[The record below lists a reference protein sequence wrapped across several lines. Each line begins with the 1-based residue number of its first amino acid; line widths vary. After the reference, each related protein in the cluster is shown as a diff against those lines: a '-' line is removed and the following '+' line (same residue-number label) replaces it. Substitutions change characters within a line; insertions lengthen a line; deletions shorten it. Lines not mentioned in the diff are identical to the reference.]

1 MNNMSESSTPPAVAE
16 SAPVTSAA
24 ATRSAAETQKLVE
37 KSLRRRYRAEQRFRA
52 YGLAAVLSGIIFVVF
67 LFGTI
72 LMQGVSVFQQSYV
85 KLEVFYDPE
94 IIDPTGERDP
104 DVLVTAN
111 YQSLVR
117 DALRERFP
125 DVSGRRDTRELYRIL
140 SSAASLDLQQRVVAN
155 PLLIGQRE
163 TRWLLVDDNVDMLL
177 KDKVARDAPEEAR
190 RLTDQQLAWVE
201 TLEADGILKLRFNR
215 SFFSNGDSRDPEQ
228 AGVRGALMGSLL
240 TLLITLLLSFP
251 VGVGAAVYLEEFA
264 PRNRLTDV
272 IEVNINN
279 LAAVP
284 SIVFGLLGLAVFI
297 GFFGMPRSAP
307 LVGGL
312 VLTLL
317 TLPTII
323 IASRA
328 ALKAVPPSI
337 REAALGMGASRL
349 QMVGHHVLP
358 LAMPGMLTG
367 AIIGMARALGESA
380 PLLMIGMV
388 AFIVDVPQG
397 VMDPSTAL
405 PVQVFLWSD
414 LPERGFVERTSGAI
428 IVLLLFLLIMNATA
442 VVLRNK
448 FEKRW

>member
-1 MNNMSESSTPPAVAE
+1 VLF
-16 SAPVTSAA
+16 
-24 ATRSAAETQKLVE
+24 RS
-37 KSLRRRYRAEQRFRA
+37 RRYRAERRFRA
-52 YGLAAVLSGIIFVVF
+52 YGLAAVLAGIGFVVF

-72 LMQGVSVFQQSYV
+72 FSQGLSVFQQSYV
-85 KLEVFYDPE
+85 KLTIQYDPE
-94 IIDPTGERDP
+94 TIDPSGARDP
-104 DVLVTAN
+104 DDLVTAD
-111 YQSLVR
+111 YQALIR
-117 DALRERFP
+117 AALRERFP
-125 DVSGRRDTRELYRIL
+125 TVEGRPDLRELYAL
-140 SSAASLDLQQRVVAN
+140 VSSAASIELQRRVVDD
-155 PLLIGQRE
+155 PTVIGQRE
-163 TRWLLVDDNVDMLL
+163 TLWLLADDTVDMLL
-177 KDKVARDAPEEAR
+177 KDKVSRTAPEDER
-190 RLTDQQLAWVE
+190 RLSDQQIGWIDELVRADQ
-201 TLEADGILKLRFNR
+201 LELRFNR
-215 SFFSNGDSRDPEQ
+215 AFFSNGDSRDPEQ
-228 AGVRGALMGSLL
+228 AGVRGALIGSAL

-251 VGVGAAVYLEEFA
+251 IGVGAAVYLEEFA
-264 PRNRLTDV
+264 PRNRITDI

-284 SIVFGLLGLAVFI
+284 SIVFGLLGLAMFI
-297 GFFGMPRSAP
+297 GVFGLPRSAP
-307 LVGGL
+307 LVGGF

-388 AFIVDVPQG
+388 AFIVEVPAG
-397 VMDPSTAL
+397 VVDPATAL

-428 IVLLLFLLIMNATA
+428 IVLLVFLLVMNATA

>member
-1 MNNMSESSTPPAVAE
+1 MNSTIEHKP
-16 SAPVTSAA
+16 
-24 ATRSAAETQKLVE
+24 RSAAETQERVRAGLA
-37 KSLRRRYRAEQRFRA
+37 RRYRAEKRFRA
-52 YGLAAVLSGIIFVVF
+52 YGMAAIAVGVAFVIF
-67 LFGTI
+67 LFGTVFA
-72 LMQGVSVFQQSYV
+72 QGLSVLRQAYV
-85 KLEVFYDPE
+85 QVEVFYDPE
-94 IIDPTGERDP
+94 VIDPAGNRDP
-104 DVLVTAN
+104 DDLVVAD
-111 YQSLVR
+111 YQALVR
-117 DALRERFP
+117 ESLRVRFPAVEGRPALRE
-125 DVSGRRDTRELYRIL
+125 LYGIV
-140 SSAASLDLQQRVVAN
+140 SSAAAVELQQRVTAD
-155 PLLIGQRE
+155 PGLIGQRE
-163 TRWLLVDDNVDMLL
+163 RLWVLADDTVDMYL
-177 KDKVARDAPEEAR
+177 KGKVSRSSPEEER
-190 RLTDQQLAWVE
+190 RLSDAQLGHIDA
-201 TLEADGILKLRFNR
+201 LRAAGALKLRLNG

-228 AGVRGALMGSLL
+228 AGVRGAVVGSFL

-251 VGVGAAVYLEEFA
+251 IGVGAAVYLEEFA
-264 PRNRLTDV
+264 PRNRITDL

-284 SIVFGLLGLAVFI
+284 SIVFGLLGLAMFI
-297 GFFGMPRSAP
+297 SFFGLPRSAP

-317 TLPTII
+317 TLPTVI

-337 REAALGMGASRL
+337 REAALGIGASRW
-349 QMVGHHVLP
+349 QMVIHHVLP
-358 LAMPGMLTG
+358 LALPGVLTG

-388 AFIVDVPQG
+388 AFIVEVPSG
-397 VMDPSTAL
+397 VIDPSTVL

-428 IVLLLFLLIMNATA
+428 IVLLLFLIVMNAAA

>member
-1 MNNMSESSTPPAVAE
+1 MRT
-16 SAPVTSAA
+16 
-24 ATRSAAETQKLVE
+24 AAETQERVRAGLA
-37 KSLRRRYRAEQRFRA
+37 RRYRAERRFRA
-52 YGLAAVLSGIIFVVF
+52 YGMAAIAVGIAFVLF
-67 LFGTI
+67 LFGTVFA
-72 LMQGVSVFQQSYV
+72 QGLSALRQAYV
-85 KLEVFYDPE
+85 QIDVFYDPE
-94 IIDPTGERDP
+94 IIDPAGNRDP
-104 DVLVTAN
+104 DDLVVAD

-117 DALRERFP
+117 ASLRERFP
-125 DVSGRRDTRELYRIL
+125 TVEGRPALRELYGIA
-140 SSAASLDLQQRVVAN
+140 SSAASVELQRRVTAD
-155 PLLIGQRE
+155 PGLIGQRE
-163 TRWLLVDDNVDMLL
+163 RLWVLADDTVDMFL
-177 KDKVARDAPEEAR
+177 KGKVSRSAPEEER
-190 RLTDQQLAWVE
+190 RLSDAQLGQIDA
-201 TLEADGILKLRFNR
+201 LKSQNALKLRFN
-215 SFFSNGDSRDPEQ
+215 SAFFSNGDSRDPEQ
-228 AGVRGALMGSLL
+228 AGVRGAVVGSFL

-251 VGVGAAVYLEEFA
+251 IGVGAAVYLEEFA
-264 PRNRLTDV
+264 PRNRITDL

-284 SIVFGLLGLAVFI
+284 SIVFGLLGLAMFI
-297 GFFGMPRSAP
+297 SFFGLPRSAP

-337 REAALGMGASRL
+337 REAALGIGASRW
-349 QMVGHHVLP
+349 QTVVHHVLP
-358 LAMPGMLTG
+358 LAMPGVLTG

-388 AFIVDVPQG
+388 AFIVEVPAG
-397 VMDPSTAL
+397 VLDPSTVL

-428 IVLLLFLLIMNATA
+428 IVLLLFLIVMNAAA
-442 VVLRNK
+442 VVLRSK

>member
-1 MNNMSESSTPPAVAE
+1 VSNTNN
-16 SAPVTSAA
+16 AA
-24 ATRSAAETQKLVE
+24 DRSAKETQSLVQA
-37 KSLRRRYRAEQRFRA
+37 SLARRYRAERRFRA
-52 YGLAAVLSGIIFVVF
+52 YGLAAVLAGIGFVVF

-72 LMQGVSVFQQSYV
+72 FSQGLSVFQQSYV
-85 KLEVFYDPE
+85 KLTIQYDPE
-94 IIDPTGERDP
+94 TIDPSGARDP
-104 DVLVTAN
+104 DDLVTAD
-111 YQSLVR
+111 YQALIR
-117 DALRERFP
+117 AALRERFP
-125 DVSGRRDTRELYRIL
+125 TVEGRPNLRELYAL
-140 SSAASLDLQQRVVAN
+140 VSSAASIELQRRVVDD
-155 PLLIGQRE
+155 PTVIGQRE
-163 TRWLLVDDNVDMLL
+163 TLWLLADDTVDMLL
-177 KDKVARDAPEEAR
+177 KDKVSRTAPEDER
-190 RLTDQQLAWVE
+190 RLSDQQIGWIDELVRADQ
-201 TLEADGILKLRFNR
+201 LELRFNR
-215 SFFSNGDSRDPEQ
+215 AFFSNGDSRDPEQ
-228 AGVRGALMGSLL
+228 AGVRGALIGSAL

-251 VGVGAAVYLEEFA
+251 IGVGAAVYLEEFA
-264 PRNRLTDV
+264 PRNRITDI

-284 SIVFGLLGLAVFI
+284 SIVFGLLGLAMFI
-297 GFFGMPRSAP
+297 GVFGLPRSAP
-307 LVGGL
+307 LVGGF

-388 AFIVDVPQG
+388 AFIVEVPAG
-397 VMDPSTAL
+397 VVDPATAL

-428 IVLLLFLLIMNATA
+428 IVLLVFLLVMNATA

>member
-1 MNNMSESSTPPAVAE
+1 MVLKGNVSRTAPEDERRLSDQQIGWL
-16 SAPVTSAA
+16 SA
-24 ATRSAAETQKLVE
+24 L
-37 KSLRRRYRAEQRFRA
+37 EQRG
-52 YGLAAVLSGIIFVVF
+52 GL
-67 LFGTI
+67 
-72 LMQGVSVFQQSYV
+72 
-85 KLEVFYDPE
+85 D
-94 IIDPTGERDP
+94 
-104 DVLVTAN
+104 
-111 YQSLVR
+111 
-117 DALRERFP
+117 
-125 DVSGRRDTRELYRIL
+125 
-140 SSAASLDLQQRVVAN
+140 
-155 PLLIGQRE
+155 
-163 TRWLLVDDNVDMLL
+163 
-177 KDKVARDAPEEAR
+177 
-190 RLTDQQLAWVE
+190 
-201 TLEADGILKLRFNR
+201 LRFNR

-228 AGVRGALMGSLL
+228 AGVRGALIGSLL

-251 VGVGAAVYLEEFA
+251 IGVGAAVYLEEFA
-264 PRNRLTDV
+264 PRNRLTDI

-297 GFFGMPRSAP
+297 GFFGLPRSAP
-307 LVGGL
+307 LVGGF

-358 LAMPGMLTG
+358 LALPGMLTG

-388 AFIVDVPQG
+388 AFIVEVPQG
-397 VMDPSTAL
+397 IVDPATAL

-428 IVLLLFLLIMNATA
+428 IVLLLFLLVMNATA
-442 VVLRNK
+442 VWLRNK